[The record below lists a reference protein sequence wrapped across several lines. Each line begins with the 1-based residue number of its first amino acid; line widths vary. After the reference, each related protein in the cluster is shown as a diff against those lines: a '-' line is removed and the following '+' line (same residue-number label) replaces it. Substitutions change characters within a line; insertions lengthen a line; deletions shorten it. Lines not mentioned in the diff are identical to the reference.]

1 MCLITNWQLSVCLY
15 SVVRCRNPQCHRVF
29 FFCVRFFQGTADDDD
44 VYNAA
49 NTLKRIA
56 VLSR

>member
-1 MCLITNWQLSVCLY
+1 MLSDVEILSVTE
-15 SVVRCRNPQCHRVF
+15 SVF
-29 FFCVRFFQGTADDDD
+29 FFVRFFQGTADDDD

>member
-1 MCLITNWQLSVCLY
+1 MLSDVEII
-15 SVVRCRNPQCHRVF
+15 SVTESVF
-29 FFCVRFFQGTADDDD
+29 FFVCLFFQGTADDDD